1 MSRKGSSRNQHIGGI
16 FTITPDRK
24 EKGKKTS
31 LGPDINEGSSVQS
44 TESGGIK
51 IKRKDKKGVSKS
63 FTIKEQTKGK
73 GGHGLNSNNQRK
85 DEV

>member
-1 MSRKGSSRNQHIGGI
+1 MGGYLQSHQI
-16 FTITPDRK
+16 
-24 EKGKKTS
+24 EKKRGEKTS

>member
-1 MSRKGSSRNQHIGGI
+1 MGGYLQSHQI
-16 FTITPDRK
+16 
-24 EKGKKTS
+24 EKKRGKKTS